1 MLNLH
6 LKVHKNENFFGFD
19 FEFFTVSLLVM
30 LKYDGLVKT
39 IFDWATMGGGRII
52 PRSLKTTGNKN
63 VFNLGPNF
71 FLFFKIIYDPFT
83 FAKNSFSKIQS
94 INCDRDGFMC

>member
-1 MLNLH
+1 MLKCLDFKKYPSRDINP

-52 PRSLKTTGNKN
+52 PRSLKTMGIKI
-63 VFNLGPNF
+63 VFNLDQL
-71 FLFFKIIYDPFT
+71 FLFI
-83 FAKNSFSKIQS
+83 
-94 INCDRDGFMC
+94 